1 MGALEAIQKY
11 YKRRDLAA
19 REWKEKGGKVVGYLS
34 NDVPEEMIL
43 ASGFFPFRISGD
55 PWSGTE
61 EADKYTEPY
70 YNPAVRSI
78 FSMLLEG
85 KYDFLDFIV
94 IPHSSDAI
102 MKLYYH
108 LRDVKQINPSLKL
121 PDLHLFDILH
131 TRFWRTGLYIRD
143 RVHELR
149 KKLEEWSGKEMSN
162 ESLSHAIAI
171 GNENKSLL
179 KKVAALRAAEPSRL
193 SGVEALQ
200 IIGTSMFIM
209 KEEHNR
215 LLRQFLDETELTA
228 RDGVRL
234 FIEGSDLDNLQ
245 FYDLVESCEATIVSE
260 DSSWGNRY
268 SDNPVDPSLDPL
280 EAIADRY
287 HLKSPSPRMHSIDRK
302 IEYCLR
308 SAVEAKA
315 QGVIFF
321 FLEWDSAPAW
331 DYPDQKKALEEK
343 GLPTLCF
350 DMQKYWLSDSEKKQ
364 LKVGVEQFMEAI
376 RNVQRREMNE

>member
-1 MGALEAIQKY
+1 MDSLETMQKY

-19 REWKEKGGKVVGYLS
+19 KEWKERGGKVVGYLS

-55 PWSGTE
+55 PRSGTE
-61 EADKYTEPY
+61 EADKYTEPFY
-70 YNPAVRSI
+70 DPTVRSI
-78 FSMLLEG
+78 FNMLLTG

-102 MKLYYH
+102 LKLYYNLH
-108 LRDVKQINPSLKL
+108 DAQQINPSLKL
-121 PDLHLFDILH
+121 PDLYLFDILH

-143 RVHELR
+143 RVLELR
-149 KKLEEWSGKEMSN
+149 KKLEEWSDKEMSI
-162 ESLSHAIAI
+162 ESLSHAIAT
-171 GNENKSLL
+171 GNESKRLL
-179 KKVAALRAAEPSRL
+179 KNVAALRTAEPSRL
-193 SGVEALQ
+193 SGVDALQ
-200 IIGTSMFIM
+200 IIGSSMFMM

-215 LLRQFLDETELTA
+215 LLHRFLEKAELPV
-228 RDGVRL
+228 RNGVRL
-234 FIEGSDLDNLQ
+234 FIEGSDLDHLQ
-245 FYDLVESCEATIVSE
+245 LYELVESCNATIVAE

-268 SDNPVDPSLDPL
+268 FDDPVDPSLDPI
-280 EAIADRY
+280 EAISDRY
-287 HLKSPSPRMHSIDRK
+287 HLKSPSPRMHSIDRR

-308 SAVEAKA
+308 NAVEAKA
-315 QGVIFF
+315 KGVIFF

-350 DMQKYWLSDSEKKQ
+350 DMQKYGLSDSEKNQIKTSI
-364 LKVGVEQFMEAI
+364 EQFI
-376 RNVQRREMNE
+376 NKI

>member
-1 MGALEAIQKY
+1 MGALEAMQKY

-55 PWSGTE
+55 PMSGTE
-61 EADKYTEPY
+61 EADKYTEPFY
-70 YNPAVRSI
+70 DPTVRSI
-78 FSMLLEG
+78 FNMLLEG

-102 MKLYYH
+102 LKLYYH
-108 LRDVKQINPSLKL
+108 LRDVQQINPSQKL

-171 GNENKSLL
+171 GNENKRLL
-179 KKVAALRAAEPSRL
+179 NKVAALRAAEPSRL
-193 SGVEALQ
+193 SGVDALQ
-200 IIGTSMFIM
+200 IIGSSMFIM

-215 LLRQFLDETELTA
+215 LLRQFLDENEFPA

-234 FIEGSDLDNLQ
+234 FIEGSDLDHLQ
-245 FYDLVESCEATIVSE
+245 FYELVESCKATIVSE
-260 DSSWGNRY
+260 TSSWGNRY
-268 SDNPVDPSLDPL
+268 SDDPVDPSLDPI
-280 EAIADRY
+280 EAISDRY
-287 HLKSPSPRMHSIDRK
+287 HLKSPSPRMYSIDRR

-308 SAVEAKA
+308 NAIEAKA

-331 DYPDQKKALEEK
+331 DYPDQKKALEDK

-350 DMQKYWLSDSEKKQ
+350 DTQRYWLSAPEKKQ

-376 RNVQRREMNE
+376 RSV

>member
-1 MGALEAIQKY
+1 MGALEIMHKY

-19 REWKEKGGKVVGYLS
+19 QEWKEKGGKVVGYLS

-55 PWSGTE
+55 PWGGTV
-61 EADKYTEPY
+61 EADKYTEPF

-78 FSMLLEG
+78 FNMLLTG

-102 MKLYYH
+102 LKLYYH
-108 LRDVKQINPSLKL
+108 LNDVKQINPSLKL
-121 PDLHLFDILH
+121 PDLYLFDMLH

-143 RVHELR
+143 RLRELK
-149 KKLEEWSGKEMSN
+149 KKLEEWSGQEMSN
-162 ESLSHAIAI
+162 ESLSRAIAI
-171 GNENKSLL
+171 GNENRKLL
-179 KKVAALRAAEPSRL
+179 KKVATLRAAEPPRL
-193 SGVEALQ
+193 SGVDSLQ
-200 IIGTSMFIM
+200 MIGSSMFM
-209 KEEHNR
+209 LKEDHNR
-215 LLRQFLDETELTA
+215 VLRQFLDEDELPA

-234 FIEGSDLDNLQ
+234 FIEGSDLDHLQ
-245 FYDLVESCEATIVSE
+245 FYELVESCKATIVSE

-268 SDNPVDPSLDPL
+268 FDDLVDQSLDPL

-287 HLKSPSPRMHSIDRK
+287 HLKSHSPRMHSIDRR
-302 IEYCLR
+302 IEYCLQG
-308 SAVEAKA
+308 AGEAKA

-331 DYPDQKKALEEK
+331 DYPDQKRALEEK

-350 DMQKYWLSDSEKKQ
+350 DMQKYWLSDSETTQIKTR
-364 LKVGVEQFMEAI
+364 VEQFVEAI
-376 RNVQRREMNE
+376 RNRQGISTV